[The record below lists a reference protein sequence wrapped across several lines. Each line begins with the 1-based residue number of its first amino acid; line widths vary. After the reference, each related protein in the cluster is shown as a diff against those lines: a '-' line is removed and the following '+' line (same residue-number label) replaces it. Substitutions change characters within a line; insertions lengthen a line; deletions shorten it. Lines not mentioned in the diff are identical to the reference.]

1 MEVFLFLE
9 NIALPI
15 FDSKI
20 QEMCFTQYTMEK
32 FRKEFPVLRK
42 GVYANTAVYGLLY
55 ESLLDWRQ
63 EHDLDFLVHGSDM
76 RVKTLKLFSD
86 TRKTVGEFFHCK
98 RENVALVN
106 NFSTGLNV
114 LLEGLNPKKKILLI
128 EGDYPSLNWS
138 FENRGFNIRY
148 LKMVCDLEDRIQEV
162 IEKEHIDV
170 LALSLVQWLDGFS
183 IDLEFLKQL
192 KIKFPD
198 LLIIADGTQF
208 CGSMQFDFDNSG
220 IDVVGA
226 SAYKWLLA
234 GYGNG
239 FMLFS
244 DRVKEEISIKNIG
257 FNAANGDLDKKNSI
271 RFAKLFEPGHLSSL
285 NFGSLKFSLDYFT
298 KIGMDKITGQN
309 RKLSEK
315 AKSEFQALGL
325 LDEKFIERKS
335 HSTIFNIRADDSIF
349 QHLLA
354 NDVYCAQR
362 GQGVRLSFHFYNT
375 ESEIDSIIKI
385 LKTSR

>member
-1 MEVFLFLE
+1 MY
-9 NIALPI
+9 
-15 FDSKI
+15 
-20 QEMCFTQYTMEK
+20 FTKNNMEK
-32 FRKEFPVLRK
+32 IRKEFPVLRN
-42 GVYANTAVYGLLY
+42 GIYANTAVYGLMY

-63 EHDLDFLVHGSDM
+63 EHDLDFLIHGSQM
-76 RVKTLKLFSD
+76 REKSLKVISD

-220 IDVVGA
+220 IDVLGA

-244 DRVKEEISIKNIG
+244 DRVKEEISINNIG
-257 FNAANGDLDKKNSI
+257 FNAANGDFDKKNTI

-285 NFGSLKFSLDYFT
+285 TFGSLKFSLDYFT
-298 KIGMDKITGQN
+298 KIGIDKITAHNQ
-309 RKLSEK
+309 KLSEK
-315 AKSEFQALGL
+315 AKTDFQQLGL
-325 LDEKFIERKS
+325 LHDKFNSRGK
-335 HSTIFNIRADDSIF
+335 HSTIFNISANEATF
-349 QHLLA
+349 KHLLE
-354 NDVYCAQR
+354 NDIYCVQR
-362 GQGVRLSFHFYNT
+362 GHGVRLSFHLYNRV
-375 ESEIDSIIKI
+375 EDIDAIVKI
-385 LKTSR
+385 LKASR